1 MSQRINSDKIILMI
15 MILNIAV
22 LIRNIG
28 LNKNPFIVAIEGHR
42 KKYLVRIEFDIFF
55 VNLLIVC

>member
-1 MSQRINSDKIILMI
+1 MSQRVNSGKIIYMI

-22 LIRNIG
+22 LIRNID
-28 LNKNPFIVAIEGHR
+28 LNKNLFMQAIEGQL

-55 VNLLIVC
+55 IMLKV